1 MFSRTKDIYIYIYI
15 FVWCSIA
22 LSCRTC
28 APFSLVMNFALIH
41 VKNTGRKR
49 YAKYFQGVSSIIIV
63 VLVDFGY
70 RD

>member
-1 MFSRTKDIYIYIYI
+1 MFSRTKAIYIYIYI

-49 YAKYFQGVSSIIIV
+49 HAKYFLRGQFHYYCSSGR
-63 VLVDFGY
+63 LWL
-70 RD
+70 